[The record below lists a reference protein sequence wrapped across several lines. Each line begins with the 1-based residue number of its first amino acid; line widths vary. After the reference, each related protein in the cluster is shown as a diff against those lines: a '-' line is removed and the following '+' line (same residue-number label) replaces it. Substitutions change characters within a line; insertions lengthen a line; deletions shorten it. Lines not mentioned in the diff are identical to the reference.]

1 MTVDMKRLPTL
12 RLGSTG
18 KAVSIAKQGVN
29 HWDARKHNT
38 TPFYGPF
45 FLPLVKQFQKA
56 NAIPATGVI
65 GPATWADLMRHIPA
79 TSQALLPQRPVVPNL
94 GPVISGGKSVLRH
107 DLTHAT
113 GGIPLYPAFDDAF
126 YRGALIIAPEDLL
139 VTRPS
144 SSRPGQAFYAT
155 GTSTIRYWFGHLDRT
170 HAAGVRFHKGQTV
183 GRVAPNYIG
192 GGPHVHVGVNVEL
205 LWGKGRQLAHKTS
218 YQHGAPTIG
227 DQLSSTL

>member
-18 KAVSIAKQGVN
+18 RAVVVAKQGVH
-29 HWDARKHNT
+29 HWNAKKGNT
-38 TPFYGPF
+38 TPVYGIF
-45 FLPLVKQFQKA
+45 FRPLVKAFQKA
-56 NAIPATGVI
+56 HGIPQSGVI

-79 TSQALLPQRPVVPNL
+79 KAKAKLPQRPVVPNL
-94 GPVISGGKSVLRH
+94 GPVIAGGKSVLAH

-113 GGIPLYPAFDDAF
+113 DGIPYYPAFDDAF
-126 YRGALIIAPEDLL
+126 YQGAVIIAPEDLL

-155 GTSTIRYWFGHLDRT
+155 GTSTIRYWFAHLDRT
-170 HAAGVRFHKGQTV
+170 HPAGVRFRKGQMV

-192 GGPHVHVGVNVEL
+192 GGPHVHVGVSVEG
-205 LWGKGRQLAHKTS
+205 LWGPGRQLIHKTS
-218 YQHGAPTIG
+218 YQHGAPTVG
-227 DQLSSTL
+227 AQLSSTL